1 MIKTAEEFKKL
12 RSSENLDEQRR
23 AGVEEASIETWQEVI
38 QKYPELKK
46 WVIYNKTIPLEI
58 LNHLSKDCNPE
69 IRSEVARKRKID
81 SEIFDRLKIDQDENV
96 KLSLLYNRKL
106 SEEQKDQINTAGSV
120 WYQRQV
126 FQIRKFASDSKKE
139 IELFGYNQYWIELG
153 IVDEYKIKDDLLKF
167 KEGEDSDP
175 DHFRHRRL
183 MDWLKN
189 KNETNQLEIE
199 SICELVKNDI
209 DISYANNV
217 ITEIYNSEFIKPE
230 QRIVLESKI
239 ENLSPFLKTFA
250 AKSKIKR
257 KISKNDLTKI
267 ELAKLVEEESNSLLK
282 LLVDNTQDIETLK
295 ILAKYEG
302 SKKVRNVAIEKM
314 KKAGNNGL

>member
-1 MIKTAEEFKKL
+1 MIKTAEEFKYL

-38 QKYPELKK
+38 NKYPELKE

-58 LNHLSKDCNPE
+58 LDKLSKDPNPG
-69 IRSEVARKRKID
+69 IRSEVARKRKINL
-81 SEIFDRLKIDQDENV
+81 EIFDRLKNDQDENV

-106 SEEQKDQINTAGSV
+106 TEEQKDQINTTGSI

-126 FQIRKFASDSKKE
+126 FQKRKLASDSNKE
-139 IELFGYNQYWIELG
+139 TELFGYNLHWIELG
-153 IVDEYKIKDDLLKF
+153 IVDEYKIQDDLLQF

-175 DHFRHRRL
+175 DHFRQRRL
-183 MDWLKN
+183 IDWLKN
-189 KNETNQLEIE
+189 KEKTTELEIE
-199 SICELVKNDI
+199 SLCELVKNDI

-217 ITEIYNSEFIKPE
+217 ITEFYNSEFIKLE
-230 QRIVLESKI
+230 QRILLESKI

-257 KISKNDLTKI
+257 NISNNDLTKTD
-267 ELAKLVEEESNSLLK
+267 LAKLVEEESNSLLK
-282 LLVDNTQDIETLK
+282 FLVDKTQDVETLK
-295 ILAKYEG
+295 ILAEYAG

-314 KKAGNNGL
+314 KKAGNK